1 MTALHHRRSVREY
14 ADRPLDGQD
23 IADLLWAA
31 GGRNRDD
38 GRLTSPTAMNRQE
51 ILLFLVTAE
60 GCYRYLPEHHVL
72 QHIADGDHR
81 ALVASRQEAFAK
93 APAFIVMVADTQ
105 RFGMQGEQA
114 MCMMSADAGIASENI
129 NVFCAAAGLATVTR
143 GTMDSEALIR
153 LFGLDTSFKPMLNN
167 AVGYPAE

>member
-1 MTALHHRRSVREY
+1 MTTLRHRRSVRDY
-14 ADRPLDGQD
+14 ADRTLALQD
-23 IADLLWAA
+23 VADLLWAA

-81 ALVASRQEAFAK
+81 TLVASRQEAIAK
-93 APAFIVMVADTQ
+93 APAFVVMVADTQ

-114 MCMMSADAGIASENI
+114 QRMMSADAGIVSENI

-143 GTMDSEALIR
+143 GTMDSEALVR
-153 LFGLDTSFKPMLNN
+153 LFGLDASFMPILNN
-167 AVGYPAE
+167 AVGYPVE